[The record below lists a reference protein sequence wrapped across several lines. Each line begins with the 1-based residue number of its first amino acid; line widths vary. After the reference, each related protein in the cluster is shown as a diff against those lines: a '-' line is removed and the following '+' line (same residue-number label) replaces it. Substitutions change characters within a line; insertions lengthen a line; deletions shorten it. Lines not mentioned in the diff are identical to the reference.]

1 MYIKNL
7 ENVIADAFSR
17 MCVYEE
23 EEEEEEEEEGVKKAV
38 INAFKRS
45 STKRNEIIE
54 KVQIPTLL
62 VGW

>member
-23 EEEEEEEEEGVKKAV
+23 EEEEGVKKAV

-45 STKRNEIIE
+45 ST
-54 KVQIPTLL
+54 
-62 VGW
+62 

>member
-17 MCVYEE
+17 MCVY
-23 EEEEEEEEEGVKKAV
+23 EEEEEEGVKKAV

-62 VGW
+62 VG

>member
-23 EEEEEEEEEGVKKAV
+23 EEEVKKAV
-38 INAFKRS
+38 VNAFKRS
-45 STKRNEIIE
+45 ST
-54 KVQIPTLL
+54 
-62 VGW
+62 